1 MKNVISPLKS
11 RILEKFDTLQTRISV
26 RAEVDRKMF
35 YDARQMASTFHT
47 RHPRIWGILRSLI
60 AISMVAASSVM
71 LFKADDGF
79 FEMSL
84 NLGPLYFTVVN
95 GPLIFLSAIGGFI
108 PALVSFTSLFAVQLL
123 TNTSMAYSSFIFLID
138 ISLAHQMAKR
148 SCFRSFKKTIFTIP
162 VFALIV
168 GDVWSLINDV
178 MYAHGFMHLSSTRLI
193 MAFVGSLPECAFAA
207 LAAYGWY
214 KILPHDVRRLFRF
227 GDYDMNRNIHM
238 LREAKRSGRTW
249 ISTKISTIIT
259 VEALI
264 LTVCAALFS
273 NMLMTEMGEQIFR
286 DINQGEV
293 TFTLPDAPE
302 GDGIINETVNISG
315 TDEGSGSSGDN
326 TSIENQPPLEQ
337 RMILNDHGLAYVIRL
352 IMMLF
357 NLTVPMV
364 SFANFYAQQTIARP
378 LMRMAFGINKFNKA
392 SDEEKP
398 EAAKDFHK
406 LDVASK
412 DEIQDLYQNMDA
424 MALDVIAYR
433 EHLQKEQRMQ
443 EDLRVAEKASQ
454 AKSDF
459 LSSMSHEIRTPINAV
474 LGLDEMIL
482 REAEDESVL
491 QYALDIQNAGHSLL
505 SLVNDILDF
514 SKIEAGKME
523 IIPVEYDLASTINDL
538 VNMIAVRAENK
549 GLSLVA
555 EVNPDIPHVLY
566 GDEIRVKQ
574 IVTNI
579 LTNAV
584 KYTETG
590 TVTMYVDYEKKNDDE
605 IGLFFRVVDT
615 GIGMK
620 EEDIKKL
627 YSPFERIEE
636 KRNRTIEGT
645 GLGMSIVK
653 QLLDKM
659 DSELVVK
666 SVYGEGSDF
675 SFTVAQKVVKWEPI
689 GDFSKTYK
697 ENLKNRQKYKESFK
711 APEAQILITD
721 DTRMNLTVVVALLKK
736 TEIRIDTAGSGRET
750 LSLVKKKKYDL
761 IFLDHMMPEMDGI
774 ETLHNMQEMED
785 NINKDTPVIVLTA
798 NAIAVAKEGYIKE
811 GFSDYLSKPVDG
823 QKLEKM
829 LIEYLPKEKVT
840 IVDSAGEEPE
850 GAETSEGAELSI
862 DGIDMKDGEKNC
874 GSRDVLLSVMKE
886 YEEAAYE
893 KLDKIE
899 QYYKAEDIKNYTIE
913 VHALKSSSRMI
924 GAIDLSEKAAYLE
937 KCGNENNVEEI
948 REKTPELLEALKDI
962 KEKLYSAFEHEDEGE
977 KPEISEEELLS
988 AFGTV
993 KELVEAFD
1001 FDSADD
1007 VLSMVDAYKIPDE
1020 YADKYER
1027 VKAAVRKVDQAE
1039 LLSIL

>member
-1 MKNVISPLKS
+1 MKNMIKDVKTKI
-11 RILEKFDTLQTRISV
+11 INGFDTFQTRLSV
-26 RAEVDRKMF
+26 RSEVDRKMF
-35 YDARQMASTFHT
+35 YDVSQMASTFHS

-60 AISMVAASSVM
+60 AISMVAASTIM
-71 LFKADDGF
+71 LFRADDGF
-79 FEMSL
+79 FEMSV
-84 NLGPLYFTVVN
+84 NLGSVKLTFVN

-108 PALVSFTSLFAVQLL
+108 PALVSFTSLFAVQLF

-138 ISLAHQMAKR
+138 IALAHQMAKR
-148 SCFRSFKKTIFTIP
+148 SCFRSFRKTLFTIP

-168 GDVWSLINDV
+168 GDVWFLVNDI
-178 MYAHGFMHLSSTRLI
+178 MYAHGFMHLSGARLI
-193 MAFVGSLPECAFAA
+193 MAFVGSLPECAAAA
-207 LAAYGWY
+207 LFAYGWY

-227 GDYDMNRNIHM
+227 GDYDMTRNIHTI
-238 LREAKRSGRTW
+238 REAKRAGRTW

-273 NMLMTEMGEQIFR
+273 NMLMSEMGEQIFK
-286 DINQGEV
+286 DINRGEV
-293 TFTLPDAPE
+293 TLTMPDMPA
-302 GDGIINETVNISG
+302 
-315 TDEGSGSSGDN
+315 EGSAVNGSDQLQDAEVETEASA
-326 TSIENQPPLEQ
+326 QPPSFHQ
-337 RMILNDHGLAYVIRL
+337 RMILNDHGLAYALRL

-357 NLTVPMV
+357 NLTVPMA

-378 LMRMAFGINKFNKA
+378 LMRMAFGISKFNKA

-798 NAIAVAKEGYIKE
+798 NAIAGAREGYIKE

-823 QKLEKM
+823 KKLEKM

-840 IVDSAGEEPE
+840 IVDSAGEEEE
-850 GAETSEGAELSI
+850 GAGASEEADLSI
-862 DGIDMKDGEKNC
+862 EGIDMKEGEKNC

-886 YEEAAYE
+886 YEEAADE
-893 KLDKIE
+893 KLNKIE

-948 REKTPELLEALKDI
+948 REKTPELLEILKDV
-962 KEKLYSAFEHEDEGE
+962 KEKLYSTFEHEDEGE

-1007 VLSMVDAYKIPDE
+1007 VIGMVDAYKIPDE